1 MGPQPHPPNEGAGL
15 GPRDKRRSRRLA
27 GQPFWLLARVPVI
40 LADGGGRL
48 SAEAEAFDAFVR
60 ARMPSLLRFAHALTG
75 DPHTAADLVQ
85 DALVRTGMRWSR
97 LDRNGDPEAYV
108 RRAILNGRTSRWR
121 KLHRETLVHEL
132 PERLPARETPRHDEH
147 LWELLKTLPQRQRAV
162 IVLRY
167 YEDMSEEQIART
179 LGCAPGTVK
188 SQASK
193 ALAKLRAAMPDKET
207 SWTA

>member
-1 MGPQPHPPNEGAGL
+1 M
-15 GPRDKRRSRRLA
+15 
-27 GQPFWLLARVPVI
+27 
-40 LADGGGRL
+40 

-132 PERLPARETPRHDEH
+132 PERLPATETPRHDEQ
-147 LWELLKTLPQRQRAV
+147 LWDLLKTLPQRQRAV

-167 YEDMSEEQIART
+167 YEDLSEAQIADL
-179 LGCAPGTVK
+179 LGISTGTVK
-188 SQASK
+188 SQASR
-193 ALAKLRAAMPDKET
+193 ALASLRQRVPAREEER
-207 SWTA
+207 

>member
-1 MGPQPHPPNEGAGL
+1 M
-15 GPRDKRRSRRLA
+15 S
-27 GQPFWLLARVPVI
+27 
-40 LADGGGRL
+40 AD
-48 SAEAEAFDAFVR
+48 AEAFDAFVR

-85 DALVRTGMRWSR
+85 DALERTGMRWSR

-121 KLHRETLVHEL
+121 KLHRETLVDAL
-132 PERLPARETPRHDEH
+132 PERTVHVDPPGRDEQ
-147 LWELLKTLPQRQRAV
+147 LWQLLATLPQRQRAV

-167 YEDMSEEQIART
+167 YEDMSEEQIAET

-193 ALAKLRAAMPDKET
+193 ALAKLRAAMPAEES
-207 SWTA
+207 SWTG